1 MDKKKNAPPVCQ
13 NITLCNRECLSVT
26 GVLDVESFQEHA
38 ILAATELGRLLIKG
52 TGLKVKQLDPD
63 KCELIIE
70 GYIHQLLY
78 TQKKKRSGPSWWGG
92 FI

>member
-1 MDKKKNAPPVCQ
+1 MDKKKPSPSVSQ
-13 NITLCNRECLSVT
+13 NITLCNRERLSVT
-26 GVLDVESFQEHA
+26 GVLDVESFQEHT

-63 KCELIIE
+63 KSELTVE
-70 GYIHQLLY
+70 GYIHQLIY

>member
-1 MDKKKNAPPVCQ
+1 MEKKKVTPSVSQ
-13 NITLCNRECLSVT
+13 NITLCNRERLSIT
-26 GVLDVESFQEHA
+26 GVIDVESFQDHT

-52 TGLKVKQLDPD
+52 TGLKVK
-63 KCELIIE
+63 ELNPENTELCIE
-70 GYIHQLLY
+70 GYIHQLIY